1 MNLLLS
7 QSTLWFSA
15 QALQL
20 AVLVCM
26 YRRRIQN
33 YYPAFFYYIVV
44 QVVSDPF
51 LTLAQGRWPFV
62 YYYGYWATICVS
74 VVLSFFVLQEVFRD
88 AFRPFEALRDLST
101 ILFRWAALVL
111 LLVAGMSVITALNQN
126 QADNITGL
134 NQNQADNITGTILM
148 VDRNVRV
155 MLCGLVFFLL
165 MFSEYL
171 GISRRHVLFGV
182 AVGFGFICAIHMLVA
197 TAVAHQT
204 VLHRTAL
211 ASINSGAY
219 VIACIIWLAYV
230 AYPKTLLAGETAS
243 DERPKDWNDALE
255 EARAKIP
262 SESLLDTMD
271 KTVAQLLDRR
281 EHRRVAAHK

>member
-7 QSTLWFSA
+7 QTTLWFSA

-51 LTLAQGRWPFV
+51 LTLAQGRWPYL
-62 YYYGYWATICVS
+62 YYYGYWGTICVS

-88 AFRPFEALRDLST
+88 AFRPFEALRDLSI

-111 LLVAGMSVITALNQN
+111 LLVAGMSAISALNQN
-126 QADNITGL
+126 QPDNITS
-134 NQNQADNITGTILM
+134 TILL

-182 AVGFGFICAIHMLVA
+182 AVGFGFISAIHMLVA

-204 VLHRTAL
+204 VLHRTTL

-243 DERPKDWNDALE
+243 DERPKDWNDALA

-281 EHRRVAAHK
+281 EHHRVAAHK